1 MGVFSGKAKYL
12 VLGCCC
18 SVDKRT
24 KEAVSVSV
32 DVPRRKMMGRRDQEG
47 THDGVTLL
55 RTD

>member
-18 SVDKRT
+18 VDKRT